1 MLYKDHSTD
10 DKKRDTK
17 SYSVSTHKPGWLNQ
31 TFETSK
37 GINTT
42 NIINKDESS
51 MAKNKTFRIR
61 HKSSHLDINNSAKKR
76 LNSPV
81 L

>member
-31 TFETSK
+31 
-37 GINTT
+37 
-42 NIINKDESS
+42 NI
-51 MAKNKTFRIR
+51 
-61 HKSSHLDINNSAKKR
+61 
-76 LNSPV
+76 
-81 L
+81 